1 MGRGGKRTPAGGRPK
16 KPEGARPKVAITL
29 PPPLLQWVKDE
40 VDAGR
45 FESRSD
51 AVERG
56 LRLLPG
62 APQE

>member
-16 KPEGARPKVAITL
+16 KPEGPRPKVAITL
-29 PPPLLQWVKDE
+29 PPKVLDWIQSE

-51 AVERG
+51 AVLRG
-56 LRLLPG
+56 LALLPG
-62 APQE
+62 FPA